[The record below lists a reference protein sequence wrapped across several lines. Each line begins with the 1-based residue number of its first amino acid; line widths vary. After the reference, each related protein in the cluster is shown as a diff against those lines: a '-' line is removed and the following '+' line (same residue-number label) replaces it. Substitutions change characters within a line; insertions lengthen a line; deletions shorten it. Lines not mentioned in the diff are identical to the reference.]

1 MSVAG
6 TSRRL
11 TGHAKETVG
20 KVTGSRRLRASG
32 RLDRIRGSITN
43 GLSRLRHRTSGVRSS
58 VASSGRRMARR

>member
-20 KVTGSRRLRASG
+20 KLTGSKRLRVSG
-32 RLDRIRGSITN
+32 RLDRVRGSLTN
-43 GLSRLRHRTSGVRSS
+43 GLSHLRHRASGVQSS